1 MDSKADHNCVSP
13 IWRPREISLAS
24 PSMTWSVFKT
34 LTQLRSYTINA
45 TIKVPYYPL
54 ILPQLRPIGWI
65 SKRPP
70 IAPILFPVGPL
81 THYDAGLPTIFF
93 THTVPW
99 GSARPFYYGWKGPCL
114 GVFPILQYK
123 RPQGEEGFFLGIS
136 NLGWFDFSEVLCTWG
151 HENWK
156 KLSIS
161 FLWSFMYPWSW
172 K

>member
-1 MDSKADHNCVSP
+1 MPKNSTQWVFWTKLDIPYDPP
-13 IWRPREISLAS
+13 IW
-24 PSMTWSVFKT
+24 
-34 LTQLRSYTINA
+34 
-45 TIKVPYYPL
+45 
-54 ILPQLRPIGWI
+54 PQFRPIGCI

-70 IAPILFPVGPL
+70 IAPILFPVVSL
-81 THYDAGLPTIFF
+81 KHYHVGFWLPTIFF
-93 THTVPW
+93 SHTQCPRVVHGFW
-99 GSARPFYYGWKGPCL
+99 SFYYGGKGPYL

-136 NLGWFDFSEVLCTWG
+136 NLGWFDFSEVLCTRG